1 MVKIKCFKP
10 VLRSEFLITMLLFE
24 PYQIIICICA
34 KSLEAQASKLVR
46 KRLFKNRKQ
55 EEHDRYLIGIAI
67 HKRLF

>member
-1 MVKIKCFKP
+1 
-10 VLRSEFLITMLLFE
+10 MLLFE